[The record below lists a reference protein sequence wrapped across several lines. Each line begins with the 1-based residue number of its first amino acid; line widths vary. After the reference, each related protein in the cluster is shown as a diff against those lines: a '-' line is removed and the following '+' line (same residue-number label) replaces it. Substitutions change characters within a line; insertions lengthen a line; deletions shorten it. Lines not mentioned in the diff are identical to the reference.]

1 MYLDWC
7 PVFLLRFRFFR
18 AFTLYYDLTLTLI
31 AKMKSIFHRTPSGYF
46 TFRQQRFFM
55 HPRVFVIF
63 RGEIS
68 GPLWASPLY
77 FGQGASPI
85 FIVRSGWVSAGSG
98 DPGPTSHF
106 MVFRPS
112 SNALWGTV
120 LTVPKVCKDPTSQ
133 NQITSSIS
141 YPTSQRIPIRG
152 TTTKT
157 AFGKCR
163 RLFLNNS
170 KLYHFTLISSASCD

>member
-1 MYLDWC
+1 
-7 PVFLLRFRFFR
+7 
-18 AFTLYYDLTLTLI
+18 
-31 AKMKSIFHRTPSGYF
+31 
-46 TFRQQRFFM
+46 M

-68 GPLWASPLY
+68 GPLWGIAPLLWARHIAH
-77 FGQGASPI
+77 F
-85 FIVRSGWVSAGSG
+85 FVRSGWVSAGSG

-133 NQITSSIS
+133 NQITSSIP
-141 YPTSQRIPIRG
+141 YPTSQRIPIWG

-170 KLYHFTLISSASCD
+170 KLYHFTLISSASCG

>member
-1 MYLDWC
+1 M
-7 PVFLLRFRFFR
+7 
-18 AFTLYYDLTLTLI
+18 
-31 AKMKSIFHRTPSGYF
+31 
-46 TFRQQRFFM
+46 
-55 HPRVFVIF
+55 
-63 RGEIS
+63 IS
-68 GPLWASPLY
+68 
-77 FGQGASPI
+77 
-85 FIVRSGWVSAGSG
+85 SGWVSAGSG

-133 NQITSSIS
+133 NQITSPIP
-141 YPTSQRIPIRG
+141 YPTSQRIPIWG

-170 KLYHFTLISSASCD
+170 KLYHFTLISSASCGWWTGKRQRRPVRQPERWPDLQQSCCCCWKRRSAGWSCWSYQRGCWTW

>member
-1 MYLDWC
+1 MISSGVYFHYVSITE
-7 PVFLLRFRFFR
+7 VFY
-18 AFTLYYDLTLTLI
+18 AP
-31 AKMKSIFHRTPSGYF
+31 AGVCGYF
-46 TFRQQRFFM
+46 
-55 HPRVFVIF
+55 RV
-63 RGEIS
+63 RYPARCG
-68 GPLWASPLY
+68 ASPLY
-77 FGQGASPI
+77 FGQGTSPI

-133 NQITSSIS
+133 NQITSSIP

-170 KLYHFTLISSASCD
+170 KLYHFTLISSASCG